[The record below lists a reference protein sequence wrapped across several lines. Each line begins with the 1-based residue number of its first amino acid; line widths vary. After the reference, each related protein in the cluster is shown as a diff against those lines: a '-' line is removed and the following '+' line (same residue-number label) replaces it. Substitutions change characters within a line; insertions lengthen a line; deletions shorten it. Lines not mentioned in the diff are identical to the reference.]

1 MFDRRRCFLV
11 EDDCEKWLLGYVFH
25 IIKHATKTDKDVFTT
40 LLRTEK
46 YIRQWGI
53 NYIWQIFWHFGFE
66 IEVLVY
72 AKKSKKK
79 RLGNK
84 FSFWRS
90 NDNSSHIYK
99 CIFVVMTF
107 IRADHWNSF
116 KIHEAKK
123 SNDLEVSA
131 LPTEDVKVDE
141 LARHVYYT
149 AKSIRWLT
157 LLKVK
162 SPVPWPPTGSFI
174 NEQSVTIP
182 NFVV

>member
-1 MFDRRRCFLV
+1 LTD
-11 EDDCEKWLLGYVFH
+11 LL
-25 IIKHATKTDKDVFTT
+25 
-40 LLRTEK
+40 
-46 YIRQWGI
+46 
-53 NYIWQIFWHFGFE
+53 IFWLRNWSPC
-66 IEVLVY
+66 IC
-72 AKKSKKK
+72 KKKLKK

-84 FSFWRS
+84 YSFWRS

-99 CIFVVMTF
+99 CIFFVMTF
-107 IRADHWNSF
+107 LRADHWNSF